1 MTKKLIVEATKTLRR
16 LRQERQRRQEA
27 ETALDEE
34 RRHRWR
40 AEAWQCYAEQKH
52 REALAQMEAVEA
64 ERDEER
70 WLRRKAER
78 ERDQAE
84 HKGDELRS
92 QAEDLERRLLDTQ
105 RELELWKDG
114 WRPQSA

>member
-1 MTKKLIVEATKTLRR
+1 
-16 LRQERQRRQEA
+16 
-27 ETALDEE
+27 
-34 RRHRWR
+34 
-40 AEAWQCYAEQKH
+40 
-52 REALAQMEAVEA
+52 MEAVEA